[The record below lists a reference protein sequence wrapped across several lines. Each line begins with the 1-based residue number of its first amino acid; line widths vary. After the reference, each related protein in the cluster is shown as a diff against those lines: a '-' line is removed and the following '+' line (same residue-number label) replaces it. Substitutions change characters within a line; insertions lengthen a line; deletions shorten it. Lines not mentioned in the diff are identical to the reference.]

1 MFRCDNISDVSDS
14 PTNTGSQPGLFDP
27 KTSFNASDVLKHAL
41 GDFQDR
47 GFELAGR
54 ELALDR
60 LLGALK
66 RAFDVFDIDPMP
78 DETIAETLTQLGAKV
93 ERVPGF
99 VAKHPFRVTVS
110 EELAKESLAYFGQS
124 KEKGQ

>member
-1 MFRCDNISDVSDS
+1 MTDS
-14 PTNTGSQPGLFDP
+14 RTDTKIQPGLFDP
-27 KTSFNASDVLKHAL
+27 KTSFEAADVIKYAM

-66 RAFDVFDIDPMP
+66 RAYSAFDIVPLKDSSV
-78 DETIAETLTQLGAKV
+78 AETLEALGTKVNQL
-93 ERVPGF
+93 PGF
-99 VAKHPFRVTVS
+99 VAKHPYRITVPQ
-110 EELAKESLAYFGQS
+110 ELADESLEYFCS
-124 KEKGQ
+124 FKEN